1 MRLCWIICSFFYLYP
16 GWKWRRVTRVRMK
29 KYPLLGR
36 SFTIS
41 IWFLRR
47 FSWSSGKK
55 FRGIVLVLIW
65 RYFYASFNH
74 YCGVLNSITCLCIW
88 GVGRLTFFF
97 SFIVNI
103 LCKYDVI
110 LLFLGNLRVNRR
122 NNCFQ
127 NILVFLYN
135 IIFLFLRALRFR
147 SKFLGFFRTVT
158 GLAFLLLEWSDNLP
172 QESYQEVKRKFAKG
186 VFAENIIEKLMLSL
200 FRGKWKP
207 KEN

>member
-1 MRLCWIICSFFYLYP
+1 MEAGNAGSNEEVPTSWEELYNINLIP
-16 GWKWRRVTRVRMK
+16 TEV
-29 KYPLLGR
+29 
-36 SFTIS
+36 
-41 IWFLRR
+41 FL
-47 FSWSSGKK
+47 K
-55 FRGIVLVLIW
+55 FRKEIQGYRVGVNLEVFLCE
-65 RYFYASFNH
+65 FNH

-147 SKFLGFFRTVT
+147 SKFLGFFWTVT
-158 GLAFLLLEWSDNLP
+158 DLALSFSCCLSGAITCLKSHIKRWKESLLRVCL
-172 QESYQEVKRKFAKG
+172 RK
-186 VFAENIIEKLMLSL
+186 IS
-200 FRGKWKP
+200 
-207 KEN
+207 